1 MIMIGLGIVIRIV
14 KAFVGKP
21 LENTGLFP
29 TRYYLQEALRSLDQ
43 DNIGEAVKFLKISKG
58 ALLDR
63 SRWKLVR
70 QLILFR
76 CRVLRERHGKRIGY
90 IEGRIEKLKNQQ
102 KLPWRWFRK
111 RPTDRLTQ
119 YQDTLALEKEARL
132 LLEGYERAL
141 KDL

>member
-1 MIMIGLGIVIRIV
+1 MIGLGIVIRIV

>member
-1 MIMIGLGIVIRIV
+1 MIGLGILIRIV

>member
-1 MIMIGLGIVIRIV
+1 MIGLGILIRIV

-43 DNIGEAVKFLKISKG
+43 DNIGEAIKFLKISKG

-90 IEGRIEKLKNQQ
+90 IEGRIEKLKIQQ

-119 YQDTLALEKEARL
+119 YQDALALEKEARL
-132 LLEGYERAL
+132 LLDDYEREL